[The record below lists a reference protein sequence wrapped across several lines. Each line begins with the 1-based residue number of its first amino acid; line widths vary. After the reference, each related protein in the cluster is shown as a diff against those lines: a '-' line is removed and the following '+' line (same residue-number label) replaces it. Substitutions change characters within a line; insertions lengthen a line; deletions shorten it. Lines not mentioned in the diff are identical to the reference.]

1 MADSLF
7 SIGASTGK
15 KAGQYKASLYDI
27 ESGDQQRMLSQE
39 LSNVKQDQF
48 NKTIGTIS
56 DTLSI
61 ASKLYGTYEDTKSD
75 IDALESEYGELKT
88 TEGDKFYQKG
98 RLGKGI
104 RMAKMMAGTG
114 EYTFGDTDISGKD
127 LSFEA
132 NLAKYGVES
141 MLDEA
146 MGGSG
151 KKIKRPKQKIQS
163 SDIDIEGNVKVE
175 DLTQDSEFMSLD
187 PLEGPTLSGK
197 PLEAEQNMYNQAM
210 SSPDYMTEG
219 GGLKTEDNLKL
230 YEADPSM
237 RGKSKEERV
246 KRYEELFVY
255 KGLGPKF

>member
-1 MADSLF
+1 MADNLF

-15 KAGQYKASLYDI
+15 KAGQYKANLYDI
-27 ESGDQQRMLSQE
+27 QSGDQQRMLSQE

-56 DTLSI
+56 DTLSV
-61 ASKLYGTYEDTKSD
+61 ASKLYGAYEDTKSD
-75 IDALESEYGELKT
+75 IDTLESEYGELKT

-114 EYTFGDTDISGKD
+114 EYTFGDTNISGKD

-151 KKIKRPKQKIQS
+151 KKIKRPKQKI
-163 SDIDIEGNVKVE
+163 
-175 DLTQDSEFMSLD
+175 
-187 PLEGPTLSGK
+187 
-197 PLEAEQNMYNQAM
+197 
-210 SSPDYMTEG
+210 
-219 GGLKTEDNLKL
+219 
-230 YEADPSM
+230 
-237 RGKSKEERV
+237 
-246 KRYEELFVY
+246 
-255 KGLGPKF
+255 